1 MTAPRRRRKAS
12 PPPPPLEVS
21 TAALEAFIGASIIDP
36 ARASAAMKRATAA
49 AEAFTGQPIPD
60 PCPHALRH
68 GVLLYASQLLILPD
82 NSPAAEPSLIVRA
95 MWRNHVSAPAG

>member
-12 PPPPPLEVS
+12 PPPPLEVS
-21 TAALEAFIGASIIDP
+21 TAALEAFIGASIID
-36 ARASAAMKRATAA
+36 AACASAAMERATAA

-60 PCPHALRH
+60 PCSHALRH
-68 GVLLYASQLLILPD
+68 GIFLYASKLLMLPD
-82 NSPAAEPSLIVRA
+82 DSPAAEPSLIVRA